1 MGGPLNKNYFRKP
14 TEYTTFVRFC
24 ALLCECSN
32 KNFIKYGLTSSGNS
46 PKILVTG
53 GAGFIGS
60 HTVVSLVEAGFEP
73 VIVDDF
79 SNSERSAIAGLK
91 TILGRDV
98 ACYAIDCND
107 AAAMNEVFSKEKP
120 AGVIHFAAHKAVGES
135 VAKPLKYYRNNLDSL
150 MLLLELM
157 PAHGVSNLVFS
168 SSCTVYGQPAQLPVT
183 EETPRLPAQS
193 PYGNTK
199 AIGEDIIRDV
209 VHSGVPVKALAL
221 RYFNPIGA
229 HPSAEIGELPLGVPA
244 NLVPFITQTAAGIR
258 SSLTVYGDDY
268 NTPDGTCIRDY
279 IDVMDLAEAHVQAL
293 RILMDD
299 AAHVNSYDVINIGT
313 GRGETVL
320 NVIKTFEQAT
330 GVPVSYVIG
339 PRRPG
344 DVEQVYAD
352 VSKANKVLNWTAR
365 RTLAESLRDAW
376 AWQKKL
382 TAPQPPKGALPI
394 NTNVNSPFGG

>member
-1 MGGPLNKNYFRKP
+1 MTP
-14 TEYTTFVRFC
+14 T
-24 ALLCECSN
+24 
-32 KNFIKYGLTSSGNS
+32 GNS

-73 VIVDDF
+73 VIIDDF
-79 SNSERSAIAGLK
+79 SNSERSALAGLRA
-91 TILGRDV
+91 ILGRDV
-98 ACYAIDCND
+98 TCYAVDCND
-107 AAAMNEVFSKEKP
+107 AAAMDDIFQKETP
-120 AGVIHFAAHKAVGES
+120 LGVIHFAAYKAVGES
-135 VAKPLKYYRNNLDSL
+135 VAKPLKYYRNNLDPL
-150 MLLLELM
+150 LLLLELM
-157 PAHGVSNLVFS
+157 PKHNVKNLVFS
-168 SSCTVYGQPAQLPVT
+168 SSCTVYGQPEELPVT

-199 AIGEDIIRDV
+199 SIGEDILRDAV
-209 VHSGVPVKALAL
+209 RAQIPVKVMAL

-229 HPSAEIGELPLGVPA
+229 HPSAQIGELPLGVPA

-279 IDVMDLAEAHVQAL
+279 IDVMDLADAHVQAL
-293 RILMDD
+293 RKLNEDTTE
-299 AAHVNSYDVINIGT
+299 ASYDVINIGT

-320 NVIKTFEQAT
+320 SVIKTFEEAT
-330 GVPVSYVIG
+330 DVKVNYVIG

-352 VSKANKVLNWTAR
+352 VSKANNVLGWTAR
-365 RTLAESLRDAW
+365 RSLAESLRDAW
-376 AWQKKL
+376 QWQQKISL
-382 TAPQPPKGALPI
+382 
-394 NTNVNSPFGG
+394 

>member
-1 MGGPLNKNYFRKP
+1 
-14 TEYTTFVRFC
+14 
-24 ALLCECSN
+24 
-32 KNFIKYGLTSSGNS
+32 LTSTGNS

-79 SNSERSAIAGLK
+79 SNSERSALDGIR
-91 TILGRDV
+91 TILGRNV
-98 ACYAIDCND
+98 AFYQADCND
-107 AAAMNEVFSKEKP
+107 SAAMESIFQKEQLT
-120 AGVIHFAAHKAVGES
+120 GVIHFAAYKAVGES
-135 VAKPLKYYRNNLDSL
+135 TREPLKYYRNNLDSL
-150 MLLLELM
+150 LLLLELM
-157 PAHGVSNLVFS
+157 PKYNVPNLVFS
-168 SSCTVYGQPAQLPVT
+168 SSCTVYGQPEQLPVT

-199 AIGEDIIRDV
+199 AICEDIIRDV
-209 VHSGVPVKALAL
+209 VQAQVPLKAIAL
-221 RYFNPIGA
+221 RYFNPVGA

-268 NTPDGTCIRDY
+268 NTPDGTCVRDY
-279 IDVMDLAEAHVQAL
+279 IHVMDLAEAHVQAL
-293 RILMDD
+293 RKLSENT
-299 AAHVNSYDVINIGT
+299 AESLYDVINIGT

-320 NVIKTFEQAT
+320 NIIKTFEEVT
-330 GVPVSYVIG
+330 GVALNYTVG

-352 VSKANKVLNWTAR
+352 VTKANTELEWTASR
-365 RTLAESLRDAW
+365 SLAESLADAW
-376 AWQKKL
+376 RWQQKISVEAK
-382 TAPQPPKGALPI
+382 
-394 NTNVNSPFGG
+394 S

>member
-1 MGGPLNKNYFRKP
+1 M
-14 TEYTTFVRFC
+14 
-24 ALLCECSN
+24 
-32 KNFIKYGLTSSGNS
+32 TSTGNT

-73 VIVDDF
+73 VIVDNF
-79 SNSERSAIAGLK
+79 SNSEHSALDGLRA
-91 TILGRDV
+91 ILGRDV
-98 ACYAIDCND
+98 TCYSVDCND
-107 AAAMNEVFSKEKP
+107 PVAMDDIFQKETP
-120 AGVIHFAAHKAVGES
+120 LGVIHFAAYKAVGES
-135 VAKPLKYYRNNLDSL
+135 VAKPLKYYRNNLDPL

-157 PAHGVSNLVFS
+157 PKHNIKNLVFS
-168 SSCTVYGQPAQLPVT
+168 SSCTVYGQPELLPVT

-199 AIGEDIIRDV
+199 AIGEDILRDAV
-209 VHSGVPVKALAL
+209 RANIPVKVLAL

-229 HPSAEIGELPLGVPA
+229 HPSAQIGELPLGVPA

-279 IDVMDLAEAHVQAL
+279 IDVMDLADAHVQAL
-293 RILMDD
+293 RKLNEGT
-299 AAHVNSYDVINIGT
+299 AEASYDVINIGT

-330 GVPVSYVIG
+330 GVNVNYVVG

-352 VSKANKVLNWTAR
+352 VSKANNVLGWTAR

-376 AWQKKL
+376 QWQQKISL
-382 TAPQPPKGALPI
+382 
-394 NTNVNSPFGG
+394 